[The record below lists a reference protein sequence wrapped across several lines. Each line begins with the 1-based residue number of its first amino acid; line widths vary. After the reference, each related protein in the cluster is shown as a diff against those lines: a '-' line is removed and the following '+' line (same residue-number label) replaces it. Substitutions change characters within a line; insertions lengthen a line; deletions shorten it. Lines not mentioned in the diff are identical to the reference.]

1 MGGIRCSGSGQC
13 LTRDMCDGPAA
24 RIMLF
29 SHQCGVSGWLPR
41 APRHSAFCY
50 FASFY
55 LWSGRDWQARVGRQR
70 QRAKGKLVYNKSI
83 SHSDNDNNRRITA
96 TSTT

>member
-29 SHQCGVSGWLPR
+29 LISAVCPAGCPGLPDTVLFVTLPPSISGLVETGKPE
-41 APRHSAFCY
+41 
-50 FASFY
+50 
-55 LWSGRDWQARVGRQR
+55 LEGKGRG
-70 QRAKGKLVYNKSI
+70 QRAS
-83 SHSDNDNNRRITA
+83 
-96 TSTT
+96 

>member
-29 SHQCGVSGWLPR
+29 LFGAVSPAGCPGLLDTVLFIPLP
-41 APRHSAFCY
+41 P
-50 FASFY
+50 
-55 LWSGRDWQARVGRQR
+55 
-70 QRAKGKLVYNKSI
+70 SI
-83 SHSDNDNNRRITA
+83 SGLADCKPELEGKGRGKGAS
-96 TSTT
+96 